1 VRLFQFP
8 SSIGT
13 ICRSLAG
20 PNAGF
25 RQLCFSTSLR
35 KLLRKEIRAPP
46 LPESLVPSS
55 RIHIRILYAW
65 LFEARIFRS
74 QVLTPHDAEISR
86 LVAEAFP
93 EYSVISRIGPIE
105 SQAQRNIFVSPQV
118 LAPSIHSI
126 PSHQNSHIDYFT
138 PLLSLLRS
146 LICFTSPL
154 SLSFAHCQLTILFIS
169 CYLEYSHSR

>member
-1 VRLFQFP
+1 MQAPGNFVLVLRLESCDGRRLEHLLF
-8 SSIGT
+8 
-13 ICRSLAG
+13 RSLS
-20 PNAGF
+20 F
-25 RQLCFSTSLR
+25 
-35 KLLRKEIRAPP
+35 LLPGY
-46 LPESLVPSS
+46 
-55 RIHIRILYAW
+55 IRILYAC

-93 EYSVISRIGPIE
+93 EYSVISRIGPVE